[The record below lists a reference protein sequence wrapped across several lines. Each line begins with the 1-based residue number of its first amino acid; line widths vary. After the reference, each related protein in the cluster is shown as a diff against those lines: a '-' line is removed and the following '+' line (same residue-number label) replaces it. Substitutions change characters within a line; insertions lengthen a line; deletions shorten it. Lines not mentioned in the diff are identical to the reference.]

1 MAKRSAGSAA
11 VRDNNTC
18 NSSVHCSVPP
28 GQLPRHIAE
37 LMVAERA
44 WQSGHGRALYPTER
58 AELHSWLQF
67 PHDSDAYLRDLV
79 FKKCLAEEG
88 AGPPLSPEEAADL
101 RAHRGGARESEELR
115 KLVKK
120 NATSAPRGRAKSR
133 NKR

>member
-11 VRDNNTC
+11 VRENKTC
-18 NSSVHCSVPP
+18 NSSVHFSVPQ

-37 LMVAERA
+37 LMVVERA

-67 PHDSDAYLRDLV
+67 PHDSDVYLRDLV

-88 AGPPLSPEEAADL
+88 AGPPLSKEEAADL
-101 RAHRGGARESEELR
+101 RAHRSGAKESDELR

-120 NATSAPRGRAKSR
+120 NTASSPRGRTKPR